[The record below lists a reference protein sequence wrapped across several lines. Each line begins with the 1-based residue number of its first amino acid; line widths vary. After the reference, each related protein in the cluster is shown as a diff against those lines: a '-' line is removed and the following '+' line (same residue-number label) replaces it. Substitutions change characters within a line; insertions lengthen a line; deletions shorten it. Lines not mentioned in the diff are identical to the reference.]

1 MLPQKT
7 KPHLETKMVW
17 LPEVDKTMIFG
28 DSFITHI
35 FSQLL
40 KRVFKLVVDVGHLLD
55 YTFERGFDNEVIRFY
70 TR

>member
-1 MLPQKT
+1 
-7 KPHLETKMVW
+7 
-17 LPEVDKTMIFG
+17 MIFG

-55 YTFERGFDNEVIRFY
+55 YRFERGFVNEVIRFY